1 MRILTF
7 FDFGNF
13 SKFNR
18 NSDGGICGEIFGG
31 FNLNMTTI
39 FKDYNFYTIFDSVF
53 EGSEF
58 RRKTVSAQSD
68 PSEYF
73 RRKKSDDAAGCV
85 CPYRG

>member
-18 NSDGGICGEIFGG
+18 NPDGGICGEIFGG

-39 FKDYNFYTIFDSVF
+39 FKDYNFYTIFVSVF
-53 EGSEF
+53 AEGFELHE
-58 RRKTVSAQSD
+58 QSLE
-68 PSEYF
+68 PIVF
-73 RRKKSDDAAGCV
+73 
-85 CPYRG
+85 

>member
-53 EGSEF
+53 EGFEF
-58 RRKTVSAQSD
+58 YEQSL
-68 PSEYF
+68 ETIVF
-73 RRKKSDDAAGCV
+73 WLFLFFKSIINII
-85 CPYRG
+85 